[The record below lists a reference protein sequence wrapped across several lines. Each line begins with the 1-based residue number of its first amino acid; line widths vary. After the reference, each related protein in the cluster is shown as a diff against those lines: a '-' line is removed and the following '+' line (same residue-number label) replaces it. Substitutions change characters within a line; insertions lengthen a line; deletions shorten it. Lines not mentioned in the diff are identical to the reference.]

1 MDLEKLSKKEGAK
14 HKLIKNNLTS
24 NKNMKNLFEI
34 NPNENTEIEVLDVKE
49 CGTPS
54 INLCFEFTIKR
65 DLCFTKCRGWG
76 NFSKM
81 KTYPHNDREGE
92 YVGFEDPDYD
102 VIETRIG
109 NVIVDSPHKLVQQ
122 LNEMG
127 LSSLANFIDV
137 NNNIVW
143 DTMKKI
149 ARDMPIVK
157 MNFGYMPIYNELPL
171 KPIEENNN
179 N

>member
-1 MDLEKLSKKEGAK
+1 
-14 HKLIKNNLTS
+14 
-24 NKNMKNLFEI
+24 MKNLFEI

-76 NFSKM
+76 SFSKT
-81 KTYPHNDREGE
+81 KTYSRQEREGE
-92 YVGFEDPDYD
+92 YVGFEDPDYE
-102 VIETRIG
+102 VLETRIG
-109 NVIVDSPHKLVQQ
+109 NVIVDSCHKLVVQ

-127 LSSLANFIDV
+127 LSSLAKFINID
-137 NNNIVW
+137 NNIVW
-143 DTMKKI
+143 DTMNKI

-157 MNFGYMPIYNELPL
+157 MNLGYMPIYKELPL
-171 KPIEENNN
+171 KPTEDEITEENNN

>member
-1 MDLEKLSKKEGAK
+1 
-14 HKLIKNNLTS
+14 
-24 NKNMKNLFEI
+24 MKNLFEI

-49 CGTPS
+49 CGTHS

-65 DLCFTKCRGWG
+65 DLCSTKCRGWG

-81 KTYPHNDREGE
+81 KTYSRLDREGE
-92 YVGFEDPDYD
+92 YVGFEDPDYE
-102 VIETRIG
+102 VLETRIG
-109 NVIVDSPHKLVQQ
+109 NVIVDSCHKLVKQ

-127 LSSLANFIDV
+127 LSSLANFIDIDGK
-137 NNNIVW
+137 IVC
-143 DTMKKI
+143 DAMTKI
-149 ARDMPIVK
+149 ARDLPIIK

-171 KPIEENNN
+171 KPTEDETTEENNN